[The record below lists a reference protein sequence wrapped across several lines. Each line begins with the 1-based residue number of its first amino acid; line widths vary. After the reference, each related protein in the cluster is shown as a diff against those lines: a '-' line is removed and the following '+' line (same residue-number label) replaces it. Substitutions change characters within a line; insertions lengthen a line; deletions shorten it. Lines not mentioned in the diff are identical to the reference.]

1 MSFIKE
7 LKRRNVFK
15 VAIAYVIVSWLV
27 VQVIDSIVPIIEA
40 PEWAAKV
47 VLVLLLAGFPIACL
61 FAWAFEL
68 TAEGIKRSKDVD
80 IADSISHQT
89 SRKIDFIIIAA
100 LLFIIGGLLY
110 QQYFSTPVNTT
121 INSSIAVLPF
131 RNISS
136 DPEQEYFSDGIA
148 EEILNALVR
157 VKGLSVSSRTSSFV
171 FKGSGKSIK
180 EIAKALRVN
189 HVLEGSVRKYGNKV
203 KITTQLIDVSND
215 KYVWSNTFE
224 RELND
229 IFAIQEEISLAI
241 VSSLKLSLDPLHS
254 QQSQTTNI
262 QAYSIYLQ
270 GKFEYA
276 KRSSDSLALFDAIS
290 LFEQAIEL
298 DPGYANAYAS
308 MGRAHAMLLN
318 YGLVTDLKKHHLL
331 ARTAINM
338 ALALDAKNVEALLS
352 LATVKF
358 QWEGDF
364 IGAQQD
370 FQSAIALSPQN
381 AEIYNF
387 FGDYFNTIMDYDNAL
402 IMEGMAFE
410 LDPNSYI
417 NVAEYGQTLLRAGQV
432 DQGLELLRELFT
444 AKAEFVNSNQ
454 ITALGNYFARRLI
467 ATKLGGQKLIAQG
480 LLKSRFSDLLLKAYS
495 GDEQALTTLINTPV
509 FGYTYADIY
518 PIFIA
523 DIYFQ
528 TGKFDQAELWLQKTL
543 DKGVNYFEFIDIKV
557 ADPRVKV
564 NHAGINKLLNS
575 PPLDK
580 FMRLRRKNL
589 GL

>member
-1 MSFIKE
+1 MTFIKE

-27 VQVIDSIVPIIEA
+27 VQVIDSVVPIIEA

-80 IADSISHQT
+80 ITDSISHQT

-110 QQYFSTPVNTT
+110 QQYFSEPVNTT
-121 INSSIAVLPF
+121 IHSSIAVLPF
-131 RNISS
+131 SNISS

-171 FKGSGKSIK
+171 FKGSDKSIR

-203 KITTQLIDVSND
+203 KVTAQLIDVSND

-229 IFAIQEEISLAI
+229 IFVIQEEISLAI
-241 VSSLKLSLDPLHS
+241 VNSLKLTLDPSHG
-254 QQSQTTNI
+254 QQSQTANI

-276 KRSSDSLALFDAIS
+276 KRSSDSLALFEAIT
-290 LFEQAIEL
+290 LFEQATEL
-298 DPGYANAYAS
+298 DPDYANAYAS
-308 MGRAHAMLLN
+308 MGRAHAMLVN
-318 YGLVTDLKKHHLL
+318 YGMVNDLKKHHLL
-331 ARTAINM
+331 ARTAINK
-338 ALALDAKNVEALLS
+338 ALTLDANNVEALLS

-370 FQSAIALSPQN
+370 FQRALALSPED

-387 FGDYFNTIMDYDNAL
+387 FGDYYNSIMDYDNAL
-402 IMEGMAFE
+402 KMEGMAYE

-417 NVAEYGQTLLRAGQV
+417 NVAEYGQTLLRAGRV
-432 DQGLELLRELFT
+432 DEGFALLDELFSF
-444 AKAEFVNSNQ
+444 KPEPVYSNR
-454 ITALGNYFARRLI
+454 ITTLENYYARRII
-467 ATKLGGQKLIAQG
+467 ATKLGGQKLIDQG
-480 LLKSRFSDLLLKAYS
+480 SLKSRFTDLLLNAYS
-495 GDEQALTTLINTPV
+495 GDEQALKTLINTPV

-518 PIFIA
+518 PVFIA

-528 TGKFDQAELWLQKTL
+528 TGKFEQAELWLQKTL
-543 DKGVNYFEFIDIKV
+543 DKGVNYFEFIDIKI
-557 ADPRVKV
+557 ADPRVKI
-564 NHAGINKLLNS
+564 NHEGINKLLNS

-580 FMRLRRKNL
+580 FMQLRRKNL